1 MKVDL
6 HKVSEEDFNKLLEAE
21 TSPLAR
27 ELYKLAR
34 ETQTTLIVSEM
45 VPPGEIVFLYPR
57 RKSK

>member
-27 ELYKLAR
+27 AIYQLAR
-34 ETQTTLIVSEM
+34 ETKTTVIVSEM
-45 VPPGEIVFLYPR
+45 VPPGALVFLN
-57 RKSK
+57 SKAKKP